1 MRVLFTIFLLLFTF
15 EVLANNNNQ
24 AFNKGDNWIL
34 DSRSNRLSADAKVL
48 YHMPSDA
55 YHTYYAREFGDWDTF
70 SIVDSRDI
78 ERLSKGDVI
87 QIIKSEYN
95 EKVYKVKL
103 LSGFNKNRNF
113 YVIAEDL
120 LNYYKPSQEQINE

>member
-1 MRVLFTIFLLLFTF
+1 MKIIISLFILVNSLQLTGESADTLKVGDIWVL
-15 EVLANNNNQ
+15 EA
-24 AFNKGDNWIL
+24 
-34 DSRSNRLSADAKVL
+34 RSNRLSSDSKVL
-48 YHMPSDA
+48 YHMPNDA
-55 YHTYYAREFGDWDTF
+55 YHTQNARDFNDWDIF

-120 LNYYKPSQEQINE
+120 LNYYKPSQE

>member
-1 MRVLFTIFLLLFTF
+1 MKKLSIFLIFTVCISDASAEIENIF
-15 EVLANNNNQ
+15 NEGDHWVLEA
-24 AFNKGDNWIL
+24 
-34 DSRSNRLSADAKVL
+34 RSNRLSSDSKVL
-48 YHMPSDA
+48 YYMPSDA

-87 QIIKSEYN
+87 QIIESEYN

-103 LSGFNKNRNF
+103 LSGFNKGRIF
-113 YVIAEDL
+113 YVITEDL
-120 LNYYKPSQEQINE
+120 INYYKPSQEQINE

>member
-1 MRVLFTIFLLLFTF
+1 MKKLLILIALINISDISASK
-15 EVLANNNNQ
+15 EIV
-24 AFNKGDNWIL
+24 FNKGDQWVL
-34 DSRSNRLSADAKVL
+34 EARSNRLSSDSKVL

-55 YHTYYAREFGDWDTF
+55 YHTYYAREFGDWDIF

-87 QIIKSEYN
+87 QIIESEYN